1 MAIRSWILQRI
12 TAIFIIPIIIYLVC
26 YLMNMGALSYTE
38 VKDDIISLQGMI
50 FIAVSS
56 FTIYMH
62 SALGLEVVIEDY
74 IHRVNLQRFLVSISN
89 ILHLLLFLS
98 TISALFIIMSNS

>member
-1 MAIRSWILQRI
+1 
-12 TAIFIIPIIIYLVC
+12 
-26 YLMNMGALSYTE
+26 MNMGALSYTE
-38 VKDDIISLQGMI
+38 VKNDIISLQGMI
-50 FIAVSS
+50 FIAASS